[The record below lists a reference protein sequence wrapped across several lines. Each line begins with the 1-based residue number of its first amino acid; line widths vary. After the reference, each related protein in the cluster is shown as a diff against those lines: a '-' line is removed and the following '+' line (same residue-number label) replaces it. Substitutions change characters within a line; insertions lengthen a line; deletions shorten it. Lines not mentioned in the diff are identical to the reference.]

1 MTFDPSH
8 IQYGGDQPFRPMPVP
23 IHPGIEAEKKTAEE
37 AEKIRKETREYVERL
52 ERELQQTRNELSDLK
67 AQQQRRQDA
76 EAIQVILNR
85 KQNRRDVLIGSA
97 FSVGLTLLLE
107 HLGDLIGIIKALL
120 K

>member
-1 MTFDPSH
+1 
-8 IQYGGDQPFRPMPVP
+8 MPVP